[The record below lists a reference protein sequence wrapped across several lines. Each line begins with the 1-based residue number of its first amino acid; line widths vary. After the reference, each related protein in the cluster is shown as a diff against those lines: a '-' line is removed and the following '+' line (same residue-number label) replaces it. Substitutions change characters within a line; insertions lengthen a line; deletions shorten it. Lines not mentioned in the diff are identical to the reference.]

1 MLPPEPIR
9 PTMNLRPGKLGSCR
23 GEAASRQ
30 RRPDPGPGLHTRLQ
44 LLSTPPPPPCS
55 SFFPAQLFG
64 EVRPGDPHDLIVNS
78 KVPTRPAVNPHWTT
92 SFSKATAR
100 VNFCSLKID
109 PILRNTQRKASG
121 SHTWQVNVAML
132 SVTCCCV
139 KNRPETEWLK
149 TTVSIPYPTVSA
161 GHLGLAGLGGSG
173 SGSFRRLQSRCWPGL
188 RHLKAVLG
196 PEGPHTAD
204 S

>member
-1 MLPPEPIR
+1 MRRRAGSGGQTPAQVFTPGSGFC
-9 PTMNLRPGKLGSCR
+9 LRPLPLPALPFS
-23 GEAASRQ
+23 
-30 RRPDPGPGLHTRLQ
+30 
-44 LLSTPPPPPCS
+44 
-55 SFFPAQLFG
+55 PAQLFG

-109 PILRNTQRKASG
+109 PILRNTQRKANG